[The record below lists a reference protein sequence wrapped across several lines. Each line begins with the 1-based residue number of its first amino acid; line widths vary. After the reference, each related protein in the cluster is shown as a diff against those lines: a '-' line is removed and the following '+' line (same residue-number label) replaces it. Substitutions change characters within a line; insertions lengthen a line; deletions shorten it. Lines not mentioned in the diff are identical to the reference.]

1 MQASLPFYQRPLFW
15 RDVAKWTLIAVAV
28 YAWLFFAIVGF
39 NLAFGA
45 TGCKFM
51 WNMLAAWCGS
61 HTGMALAAC
70 IYVFPVALY
79 FSIKRPWVFP
89 VALYA
94 MMVPSDSY
102 LNFTQLTG
110 GASLTKVAAIL
121 ATMAML
127 FKLFRAKK
135 FVNPGGAPI
144 AWGAYVLWSSL
155 TLMWCFNL
163 NTDVLTIWGTLL
175 QLFTFYVVLIVA
187 PIDEQDY
194 RILFNSF
201 IFGAMFAS
209 LFGAY
214 TFGVGGNKIIN
225 EGRLKAYFNPDNKL
239 VSDLFSASFVFPLAI
254 VTMNV
259 LRTHW
264 SLKKFGLLF
273 VWGILLVG
281 QLIVGSRGGL
291 LADCMVFLYYVIR
304 NRYRAQIVFLGAL
317 GLLGSLAFPQA
328 TWGRILK
335 PDPSGGSGRVEIWKV
350 GIAALKDNWLIGS
363 GFGTFQQIYN
373 KYFLTVF
380 NQYYEHWARAPH
392 NIILEAW
399 VELGI
404 FGLCLMLWGWY
415 KTFKSVDHIPK
426 GHPLYDWRIAY
437 EGAIGGSFF
446 AAIFVGVMFYKFT
459 WFSYTL
465 TSLYSQITKR
475 RLAAERVA
483 AYADVEPSEVELVEN
498 GVSKKAIASGADGA
512 P

>member
-1 MQASLPFYQRPLFW
+1 MQASLLAAYRRPTFW
-15 RDVAKWTLIAVAV
+15 WDTLKWFLITLAAA
-28 YAWLFFAIVGF
+28 AWLFLAIVGF
-39 NLAFGA
+39 NLAFA
-45 TGCKFM
+45 STGCHFM

-70 IYVFPVALY
+70 IYIFPIALY
-79 FSIKRPWVFP
+79 FSIRRPWLFP
-89 VALYA
+89 VSLYA
-94 MMVPSDSY
+94 IMVPSDSY

-110 GASLTKVAAIL
+110 GASLTKVAAII
-121 ATMAML
+121 AVMAIL

-144 AWGAYVLWSSL
+144 AWAAYVVWSSL
-155 TLMWCFNL
+155 TLLWAFNL
-163 NTDVLTIWGTLL
+163 NDDVLTLWATLL
-175 QLFTFYVVLIVA
+175 QLFAFYIVLIVA
-187 PIDEQDY
+187 PIDETDY
-194 RILFNSF
+194 KILFNSF
-201 IFGAMFAS
+201 IVGAMFAS

-239 VSDLFSASFVFPLAI
+239 VSDLFSASFVFPIAVI
-254 VTMNV
+254 TMNV

-264 SLKKFGLLF
+264 SLKKIGLLG
-273 VWGILLVG
+273 VWCILLVG

-291 LADCMVFLYYVIR
+291 LADCMVFGYYVIR
-304 NRYRAQIVFLGAL
+304 GRYRAQLIFLASL
-317 GLLGSLAFPQA
+317 GLLTSLAFPQA

-350 GIAALKDNWLIGS
+350 GLAALKDHWLIGS

-380 NQYYEHWARAPH
+380 NQYYEHWGRAPH
-392 NIILEAW
+392 NIVLEAW

-404 FGLCLMLWGWY
+404 VGVAFMLWGWW
-415 KTFKSVDHIPK
+415 KSFKSLDHIPK

-437 EGAIGGSFF
+437 EGGIGGSLF

-459 WFSYTL
+459 WFNYTL
-465 TSLYSQITKR
+465 TALYAQITKR
-475 RLAAERVA
+475 RMLAEQA
-483 AYADVEPSEVELVEN
+483 AYDHVEPSSVE
-498 GVSKKAIASGADGA
+498 ITPADEPSQA
-512 P
+512 PALPISD